1 MKSDRQPLVCVV
13 LTLTCTAIL
22 VLFTDV
28 ERDLMRKLSCN
39 SIVTFAGT
47 QSSACK

>member
-1 MKSDRQPLVCVV
+1 MKSDRQLLICVV

-22 VLFTDV
+22 VLFTNV

-39 SIVTFAGT
+39 TLVT
-47 QSSACK
+47 SARTPSDACD